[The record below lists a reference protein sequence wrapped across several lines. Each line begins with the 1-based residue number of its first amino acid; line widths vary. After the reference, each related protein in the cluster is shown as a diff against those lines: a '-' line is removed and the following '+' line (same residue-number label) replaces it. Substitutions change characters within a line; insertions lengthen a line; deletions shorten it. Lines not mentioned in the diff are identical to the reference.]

1 MHVPDI
7 DLQGLLRE
15 KRGGWTIALRFVV
28 TEDGYATQITVT
40 QPVGYGVDEQF
51 VKAVKDWQFKP
62 AVDADKRPVSA
73 LWYMAFSNNFK

>member
-1 MHVPDI
+1 
-7 DLQGLLRE
+7 
-15 KRGGWTIALRFVV
+15 VV